1 MLHYDFIAIGGGSAG
16 FNAAR
21 VAAELGKKVAVVDGA
36 KKLGGLCI
44 LRGCMPSKTL
54 LYSAEVLH
62 RARLGRIFGL
72 KIPHASADM
81 KAVHARKKRLIDGFA
96 RYRVRQ
102 LAAGDF
108 DLHRQTAAFVD
119 PCTLALSNGTRLRAD
134 RFLIATG
141 SKVSVPPVPGLASVP
156 FWTSDD
162 VLELD
167 RVPESV
173 IVLGGGIVAC
183 ELAQF
188 LRRIGARVVMIQRSP
203 HLLREHSPEA
213 AEVVQKAFHDEGIE
227 VFTDTG
233 IRRVSFGRRGFRV
246 AFEQG
251 GHVVIR
257 QARHLL
263 NAMGREPNTAGLG
276 LDAAGVKLGS
286 SGRVVVN
293 RWQQSSRPHIYAAG
307 DVCGPHDIV
316 HLAIAQGELAARHA
330 CGVRKIRPVDHSLLL
345 DVVFTE
351 PQLAAIGR
359 SENELR
365 SRGVRYLQASYP
377 FNDHGKSILMEAGCG
392 YVKIFAEPRRG
403 RILGAE
409 IVGPDAGELIHCFS
423 GPLAM
428 RATVFDLLRAPWY
441 HPTLAE
447 IITYPLEEIA
457 EKIRLTQPA

>member
-1 MLHYDFIAIGGGSAG
+1 MKRYDFIAIGGGSAG

-21 VAAELGKKVAVVDGA
+21 VAAGLGKKVAVVDGA
-36 KKLGGLCI
+36 RGLGGLCI

-54 LYSAEVLH
+54 LYCAEILHHAQQGSVL
-62 RARLGRIFGL
+62 GL
-72 KIPHASADM
+72 EIPHATADM
-81 KAVHARKKRLIDGFA
+81 KAVHARKKRLIGDFA
-96 RYRVRQ
+96 RYRVQQ
-102 LAAGDF
+102 LTRGNF
-108 DLHRQTAAFVD
+108 DLYRHQARFVD
-119 PCTLALSNGTRLRAD
+119 AHTLELSDGTRLCAD

-141 SKVSVPPVPGLASVP
+141 SKVSVPPVPGLSAAP

-162 VLELD
+162 VLDLD
-167 RVPESV
+167 YIPESV

-203 HLLREHSPEA
+203 HLLRNHSPEA
-213 AEVVQKAFHDEGIE
+213 AGVVQQAFRDEVIE
-227 VFTDTG
+227 VFTDTR
-233 IRRVSFGRRGFRV
+233 ILKISHGRGGFRV
-246 AFEQG
+246 AFEHKGNQ
-251 GHVVIR
+251 VIR
-257 QARHLL
+257 QTGHLL
-263 NAMGREPNTAGLG
+263 NALGREPNTAGLA
-276 LDAAGVKLGS
+276 LEAAGVRLNPA
-286 SGRVVVN
+286 GRVLVN

-330 CGVRKIRPVDHSLLL
+330 SGVKPLRPVDPSLLL

-351 PQLAAIGR
+351 PQVASIGR
-359 SENELR
+359 RESDLKAD
-365 SRGVRYLQASYP
+365 GVQYLQASYP
-377 FNDHGKSILMEAGCG
+377 FNDHGKSIVMEANYG
-392 YVKIFAEPRRG
+392 YVKVIAEPKHG
-403 RILGAE
+403 RVLGAE
-409 IVGPDAGELIHCFS
+409 IVGPLAGELIHCFS

-457 EKIRLTQPA
+457 DRVHAG